1 MKQFLI
7 ILFSIFLISNIVL
20 AGEDEI
26 RDFGVRVGAGVLQ
39 GVGDKPLKEVSVY
52 ADMYLFSQQTRMLFG
67 FSLYDTSE
75 TDIPSMSIQS
85 IGIEQNMHLFGG
97 EIFVGVLYNKSYLKT
112 NGNRFDP
119 RRGEAYHLGY
129 KYPVERYEDIVVTV
143 GQQYRPLTRLSQ
155 NSTTRLRK
163 TTEYLRIAYQWYF

>member
-1 MKQFLI
+1 MKQILAIFL
-7 ILFSIFLISNIVL
+7 SVFLISHL
-20 AGEDEI
+20 SFAGEDEI

-39 GVGDKPLKEVSVY
+39 GVGDKPLKEVSAY

-85 IGIEQNMHLFGG
+85 IGIEQNIRLFGG
-97 EIFVGVLYNKSYLKT
+97 EIFVGVIYNKTYLKT
-112 NGNRFDP
+112 EGNRFDP
-119 RRGEAYHLGY
+119 RRGESYHLGY
-129 KYPVERYEDIVVTV
+129 KYPVEKYEDIVVTI
-143 GQQYRPLTRLSQ
+143 GQQYRPLTRISQ
-155 NSTTRLRK
+155 NSSTRLRK